1 MRTDRVLHRPVPP
14 QPPATKGRPRR
25 HGDEFAFGD
34 PATWGQPDVV
44 TDTTIRLYGRA
55 LIRAWGRLHHG

>member
-44 TDTTIRLYGRA
+44 TDTTTRLYGRA
-55 LIRAWGRLHHG
+55 LIRAWDRLHHG